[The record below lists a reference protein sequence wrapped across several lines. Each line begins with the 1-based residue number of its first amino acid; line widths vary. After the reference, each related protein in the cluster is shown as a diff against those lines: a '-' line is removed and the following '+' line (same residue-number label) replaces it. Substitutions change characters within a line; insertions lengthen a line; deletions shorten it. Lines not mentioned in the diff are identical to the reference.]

1 MAASGSWG
9 IEVGAYALK
18 AVRLERS
25 EEEGGVRVAEYVVLP
40 HPRPLSDPDAVSDDV
55 LRVTVGA
62 FANQADLTRDRVA
75 ISVPGH
81 ESFVRFPKLPPV
93 EVPASKI
100 PGIVR
105 FEAQQQI
112 PFPIDEVEW
121 DYQTFRNEST
131 PEIEVGIFAVTKAR
145 VQRQLDLWADVGVRP
160 SVVNLSPVAVYNA
173 LAYDLQFT
181 EQTPGTIIV
190 DVGTTATDLIIA
202 EAGRVWVR
210 TFQIGGHQFTDALV
224 NAFKLSYSKAEKLK
238 REAEQSRHARH
249 AFQAMRPVFTELA
262 QEIQRSIGYYK
273 SLHKDANLTRLI
285 GLGSTFQ
292 LPGLRKYLKQQ
303 LQLDVYR
310 IERFKRVS
318 VEGVGSGEFEAASV
332 NLSTAYGLA
341 LQGLGYETIR
351 ANLMPIAEIKKAVWK
366 GKVGWFAAA
375 AGVAVAASGAMFIRP
390 IMDQMA
396 VDAAGRPPVID
407 TTLREF
413 QRLQTEASGA
423 TGELRIDPTAANAV
437 ALAQD
442 SGTFERVLGKLGDM
456 LSFADARAATI
467 TDADG
472 GRLEFRGPAFELVSL
487 ESDFLGPGVI
497 DAPVAAAGGGGR
509 DDFYGGR
516 GGGGGGGFD
525 DFDQGDAGE
534 DDPTIDLP
542 RLVLTLRLQTE
553 HPLAQSEFTQ
563 EDFLEATVG
572 AWLAANAQRAGEPL
586 YIVHDP
592 DTPMSVLWTPG
603 AAAGAPGAGAPGG
616 APDRDRGPGRGGRGL
631 PGEDRGPTPPVG
643 VGSGAGEGDERAA
656 ATLTQLQNLAPIV
669 RPEGSARAGA
679 GASYE
684 ITLTVVLRPLETGE
698 SEGDE

>member
-1 MAASGSWG
+1 MAGNGCWG
-9 IEVGAYALK
+9 IEVGAFGLK
-18 AVRLERS
+18 AVRLERTDD
-25 EEEGGVRVAEYVVLP
+25 GVRVADYAVLP
-40 HPRPLSDPDAVSDDV
+40 HPRPLSDPDAVADDV
-55 LRVTVGA
+55 LRVSVGA
-62 FANQADLTRDRVA
+62 FANQTDLSGDRVA

-121 DYQTFRNEST
+121 DYQTFRNESS

-145 VQRQLDLWADVGVRP
+145 VQRQLDLWADVGVQP
-160 SVVNLSPVAVYNA
+160 SFVNLSPVAVYNA
-173 LAYDLQFT
+173 LAYDLEFT

-210 TFQIGGHQFTDALV
+210 TFQIGGHQFTEALV
-224 NAFKLSYSKAEKLK
+224 NAFKLSYAKAEKLK

-273 SLHKDANLTRLI
+273 SLHKDANLSRLI

-318 VEGVGSGEFEAASV
+318 VEGAGAGDFEAASL
-332 NLSTAYGLA
+332 NLTTAYGLA

-351 ANLMPIAEIKKAVWK
+351 ANLMPVAEIKKAVWK
-366 GKVGWFAAA
+366 SKVGYFAAA
-375 AGVAVAASGAMFIRP
+375 AGIAVAASGAMFIRP

-396 VDAAGRPPVID
+396 VDSAGRPQVID
-407 TTLREF
+407 TSLREF
-413 QRLQTEASGA
+413 QRLRTEASGA

-437 ALAQD
+437 ALAQEN
-442 SGTFERVLGKLGDM
+442 TTVARVLSKVSAM
-456 LSFADARAATI
+456 MAFADRRLETL

-472 GRLEFRGPAFELVSL
+472 DRFDFRGSAFELVSF
-487 ESDFLGPGVI
+487 ETDFLGPGVI
-497 DAPVAAAGGGGR
+497 DAPPATGGGTGGGR

-516 GGGGGGGFD
+516 GGGGFD
-525 DFDQGDAGE
+525 DFDGGDGFS
-534 DDPTIDLP
+534 DDPTVDMP
-542 RLVLTLRLQTE
+542 RLVVTMRLRTD
-553 HPLAQSEFTQ
+553 HPMAQSDFTQ
-563 EDFLEATVG
+563 SDFLNATVG
-572 AWLAANAQRAGEPL
+572 AWLAANSRQAGEAF
-586 YIVHDP
+586 YIVYDP
-592 DTPMSVLWTPG
+592 ESPMSVLWTPG
-603 AAAGAPGAGAPGG
+603 ARAEAPGAPGAP
-616 APDRDRGPGRGGRGL
+616 
-631 PGEDRGPTPPVG
+631 DRGPTSGRGSRGMPEDRGFTPPPGGTG
-643 VGSGAGEGDERAA
+643 VG
-656 ATLTQLQNLAPIV
+656 
-669 RPEGSARAGA
+669 AGA
-679 GASYE
+679 GSPGAGGGPRGEVTPARLQELAPLGPTDGAPSGGGAMYE
-684 ITLTVVLRPLETGE
+684 VTLTVVLRPYGE
-698 SEGDE
+698 GSEGDE